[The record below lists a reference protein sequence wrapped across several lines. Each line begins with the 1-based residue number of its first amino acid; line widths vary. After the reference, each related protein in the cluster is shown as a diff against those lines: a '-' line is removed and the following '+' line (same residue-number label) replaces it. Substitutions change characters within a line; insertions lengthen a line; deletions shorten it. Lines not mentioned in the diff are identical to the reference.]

1 MNSNDNK
8 SLGLHKKNMSFNP
21 ENNGFMSVR
30 PKSTKQ
36 IAHTKNNSNVINYNI
51 GVNKGTSNVNITIKK
66 KEISVN
72 KNSNPSN

>member
-1 MNSNDNK
+1 
-8 SLGLHKKNMSFNP
+8 MSFNP
-21 ENNGFMSVR
+21 ENNGFLSVR

-36 IAHTKNNSNVINYNI
+36 ITHTKNNNNVVNYNI

-72 KNSNPSN
+72 KSSNQSN